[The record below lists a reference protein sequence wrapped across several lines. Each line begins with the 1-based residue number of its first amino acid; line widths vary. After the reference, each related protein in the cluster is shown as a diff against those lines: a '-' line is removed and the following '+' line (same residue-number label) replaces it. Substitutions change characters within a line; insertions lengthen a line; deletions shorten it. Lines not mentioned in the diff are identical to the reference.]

1 MAVLLTRTFFYT
13 IVNSYFCA
21 FVGRRSVYLPGS
33 LLHFTSI
40 FPPVEINRLSLSKTR
55 IYHSPRSVESI
66 WHLFVYV
73 SPRNIYVLFFIIL
86 NRLFYCKLTF
96 LIPYFAHKSFFQ
108 TLSFISFSCS
118 CLHFLYVF
126 FICLVTLV
134 HCHCLSSS
142 PPKLIEAFS
151 ALFVDSTHII

>member
-40 FPPVEINRLSLSKTR
+40 FLPVEINRISLSKTR
-55 IYHSPRSVESI
+55 IYQSPRSVESI

-126 FICLVTLV
+126 SSVWLRWYIVIV
-134 HCHCLSSS
+134 CHQVLLSSLKHS
-142 PPKLIEAFS
+142 VRCSLIPH
-151 ALFVDSTHII
+151 T